1 MPRKKTST
9 QTATQ
14 LDIQAL
20 PDNNS
25 SQATGASA
33 DNPIGIVGIENEG
46 NADTAEPVETDN
58 QHGKNDNNVETNQPV
73 SIPEEKQPEND
84 SASDNTQDDD
94 LDDGKTFNNVQ
105 MKAILDRKTKQ
116 LNARISE
123 LESQLT
129 ESEKKIAEAQK
140 NGMVQGKIEQRK
152 TEVAKRYGFER
163 DILPDTEKGLDNFE
177 KQMAKYEKGHT
188 ERSIPVARVNH
199 DDQGLSWIKGVS

>member
-20 PDNNS
+20 PDNTPK
-25 SQATGASA
+25 QATGASA
-33 DNPIGIVGIENEG
+33 DNPIGIVGIEHEG
-46 NADTAEPVETDN
+46 KTDTAETIETDN
-58 QHGKNDNNVETNQPV
+58 QQDKTDNDVETNQPI
-73 SIPEEKQPEND
+73 STPEEKQPETD
-84 SASDNTQDDD
+84 LASDNTQDDD

-140 NGMVQGKIEQRK
+140 NGMIQGKIEQRK

-188 ERSIPVARVNH
+188 ERSIPVARVNN
-199 DDQGLSWIKGVS
+199 DTPGLPWIKGVS

>member
-14 LDIQAL
+14 LDIQTL
-20 PDNNS
+20 PDNTSN
-25 SQATGASA
+25 QAKGASA

-46 NADTAEPVETDN
+46 KTDTAETVETDN
-58 QHGKNDNNVETNQPV
+58 QQDKTDNDVETNQLV
-73 SIPEEKQPEND
+73 SIPEEKQPETD

-116 LNARISE
+116 LNTRISE

-140 NGMVQGKIEQRK
+140 NGMIQGKIEQRK

-188 ERSIPVARVNH
+188 ERSIPVARVNN
-199 DDQGLSWIKGVS
+199 DTPGLPWIKGVS